1 MEATVRL
8 PPPRGPETR
17 GPMTAVQTAVA
28 TTRLFGV
35 IRASDPEEAVWAAL
49 AARQGGLE
57 LVEVTMTTPGAC
69 EAIAELAARG
79 ILVGVGT
86 VLDTA
91 DAERAIAAGARFV
104 VSPHA
109 DEGIVRLCREAG
121 VWVSQG
127 GSTPTE
133 LLAIH
138 RMGADCVKVFPAEAL
153 GGPRF
158 IKLVRDPLPFLKLM
172 PTGGVD
178 GTNLQA
184 YLAAGVT
191 AVGVATCLFDKQAI
205 AARDAEAVARK
216 AADLLA
222 LSRA

>member
-1 MEATVRL
+1 MAPDYRDQVKA
-8 PPPRGPETR
+8 
-17 GPMTAVQTAVA
+17 AVERN
-28 TTRLFGV
+28 RLFGV
-35 IRASDPEEAVWAAL
+35 IRAKGPEEAVWAGL

-57 LVEVTMTTPGAC
+57 LVEVTLTTPGAG
-69 EAIAELAARG
+69 EAITELARSG
-79 ILVGVGT
+79 LVGAGT
-86 VLDTA
+86 VLAVA
-91 DAERAIAAGARFV
+91 DAERAIGAGARFI

-109 DEGIVRLCREAG
+109 DERIVRCCQEAG

-178 GTNLQA
+178 GSNLGA
-184 YLAAGVT
+184 YLKAGAV
-191 AVGVATCLFDKQAI
+191 AVGVATCLFDKEAI
-205 AARDAEAVARK
+205 ARRDEEAIATR

-222 LSRA
+222 LARA